1 MTTSDSRSAAQTPE
15 LIKLAGRA
23 MQNDPDSSSGEL
35 VRAWK
40 ALKAENRRLRT
51 LIEQAAAEANHG
63 ELTDGT
69 LASMT
74 EVSEGA

>member
-1 MTTSDSRSAAQTPE
+1 MSGHDQPAANIE
-15 LIKLAGRA
+15 RAGWFTVHPLRNEKVHVVTREWFEEVA
-23 MQNDPDSSSGEL
+23 
-35 VRAWK
+35 
-40 ALKAENRRLRT
+40 AENRRLRT

-74 EVSEGA
+74 EVSERG